1 MNSRKKPTMEKKPI
15 PVLVRMPPALLRK
28 LEAVAKAEHRSRNS
42 EACLRLAKSFKK
54 TGGGAPS

>member
-1 MNSRKKPTMEKKPI
+1 MNSSKKSAMGKKPI

-28 LEAVAKAEHRSRNS
+28 LDAVAKTEHRSRNS

-54 TGGGAPS
+54 TGSGAPS

>member
-1 MNSRKKPTMEKKPI
+1 MEKKPI